1 MGLLLSG
8 DGAALRIKSAAD
20 PSAEHISAGTA
31 THDDLVR
38 AIVGDAQGRGC
49 ELKLPKNAPGAKLVR
64 SYCDRAD
71 AVRARCVNQV
81 GGPTLEQP
89 VAPAGARGSLL
100 LRNAGGRGRAVGRA
114 DGL

>member
-1 MGLLLSG
+1 MGMLLSG

-64 SYCDRAD
+64 SC
-71 AVRARCVNQV
+71 
-81 GGPTLEQP
+81 
-89 VAPAGARGSLL
+89 
-100 LRNAGGRGRAVGRA
+100 
-114 DGL
+114 